1 MSNGSTDATRAAS
14 DEGGLPRQVDR
25 QLSPP
30 VTKPAP
36 WTGYVLSRVIH

>member
-14 DEGGLPRQVDR
+14 DERGLPRQVDR

-30 VTKPAP
+30 LRNQPRGLVMYCP
-36 WTGYVLSRVIH
+36 V